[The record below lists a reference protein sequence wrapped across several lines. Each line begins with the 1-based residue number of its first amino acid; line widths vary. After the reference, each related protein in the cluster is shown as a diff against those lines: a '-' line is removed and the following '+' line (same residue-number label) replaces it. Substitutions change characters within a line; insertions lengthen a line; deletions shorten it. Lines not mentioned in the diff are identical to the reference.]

1 MKEIE
6 VYISDDYYKAYL
18 SLRIRDENVVPE
30 DIYAA
35 LNEQSVTFGIYDDVI
50 TALCYLNEDIV
61 DELIAEGQPHINGID
76 SEIIYEYDPITYP
89 HPTILEDGTVDFKS
103 MNLFQKVKAGEL
115 LATKIPATEGIDG
128 MTVTGK
134 SISARSGKDIK
145 FWFGENIELTSD
157 ETQLIATSDGIY
169 KLENGTMVIQNYMEL
184 NNGVGVETGNIDF
197 KGDIVVNGNVCSG
210 YSVDCDGDLMI
221 NGLVEKSRLK
231 VTGDL
236 TITQGVSG
244 HNECFIQCG
253 GNLVVK
259 YIDNAELSLKGNL
272 EAGEI
277 VNSKVYCDGNVVVK
291 GKKGHIIGGE
301 ITAKYA
307 IDATTIGSKLGVITL
322 INLGVDID
330 SVKELRTL
338 NEEIIKEQE
347 TVRKLR
353 QFVTILNAKERKSTI
368 SDEETATLTKCYDS
382 LEQMEKMIKKKSN
395 RLNHLRE
402 ILLRAQKG
410 QVKTETI
417 YPDTL
422 VKIGRHSYFIDE
434 AILRSILKKSND
446 EIIAIGF

>member
-1 MKEIE
+1 MKDIE

-18 SLRIRDENVVPE
+18 SLRIQDDNLVPE

-35 LNEQSVTFGIYDDVI
+35 LQEQSVTFGIYDDVI

-76 SEIIYEYDPITYP
+76 SEIIYEYDSITYP

-103 MNLFQKVKAGEL
+103 MNLFQKVKTGEL

-134 SISARSGKDIK
+134 SITARSGKDIK

-157 ETQLIATSDGIY
+157 ETQLKATSDGIY
-169 KLENGTMVIQNYMEL
+169 KMENGIMVIQNYMEL
-184 NNGVGVETGNIDF
+184 NDGVGVETGNIDF

-210 YSVDCDGDLMI
+210 YSVDCDGNLMI
-221 NGLVEKSRLK
+221 NGLVEKSK
-231 VTGDL
+231 INVTGDL

-307 IDATTIGSKLGVITL
+307 IDATTIGSRLGVITL

-338 NEEIIKEQE
+338 NEEIIREQE

-353 QFVTILNAKERKSTI
+353 QFVAILNAKERKSAI
-368 SDEETATLTKCYDS
+368 SDEEITTLTKCYDS
-382 LEQMEKMIKKKSN
+382 LEQMEKMIKKKSD
-395 RLNHLRE
+395 RFNHLRE